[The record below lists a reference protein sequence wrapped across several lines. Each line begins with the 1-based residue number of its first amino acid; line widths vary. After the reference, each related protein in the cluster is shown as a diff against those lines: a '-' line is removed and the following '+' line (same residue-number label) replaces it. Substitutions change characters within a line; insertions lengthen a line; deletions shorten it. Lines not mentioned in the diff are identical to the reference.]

1 MITNIW
7 YFLLCFLPH
16 LFPIFSWMYLL
27 CLLCHYVRRRRGQQG
42 MRWLDGIMD
51 SMDISLS
58 KFWKKVKDREAWH
71 ATVHGVRSW
80 TDRTDGLNNNM
91 PFFFLSR
98 ILEVIYPILVFSC
111 LFLSCRKLLFK
122 VIFFYNVNHSCH

>member
-7 YFLLCFLPH
+7 YFLFCFLPH

-42 MRWLDGIMD
+42 TRWLDSIMD

-58 KFWKKVKDREAWH
+58 KLWEKVKDREAWPASPWGRELDRQDRWTEQQH
-71 ATVHGVRSW
+71 AI
-80 TDRTDGLNNNM
+80 
-91 PFFFLSR
+91 FFLSR

-111 LFLSCRKLLFK
+111 LFLNFRKLLFK
-122 VIFFYNVNHSCH
+122 VIFFYNVNLSCH